1 MQKAPCLYIQTLNF
15 TYMCTLENIL
25 SWMTIT
31 FDEIKTIVAKS
42 TLNVVVYKLTI
53 YKPYLHQA
61 IV

>member
-15 TYMCTLENIL
+15 TYMCTLENIS
-25 SWMTIT
+25 SWMIIT

-53 YKPYLHQA
+53 HKPY
-61 IV
+61 